1 MEYVTVWFAASVVCA
16 YFEGRKGRSVFGWSM
31 LGLLFPGAAHMILWL
46 LPSLEFN
53 NAKSRSIALKYGLS
67 FRFRKCL
74 ACEQLVQRDSA
85 TCKHCRKPC
94 HRLSFRDTLK

>member
-16 YFEGRKGRSVFGWSM
+16 YFAGRKGRSVFGWSM

-53 NAKSRSIALKYGLS
+53 NAKAGASPSSMVCPLGLES
-67 FRFRKCL
+67 
-74 ACEQLVQRDSA
+74 V
-85 TCKHCRKPC
+85 
-94 HRLSFRDTLK
+94 